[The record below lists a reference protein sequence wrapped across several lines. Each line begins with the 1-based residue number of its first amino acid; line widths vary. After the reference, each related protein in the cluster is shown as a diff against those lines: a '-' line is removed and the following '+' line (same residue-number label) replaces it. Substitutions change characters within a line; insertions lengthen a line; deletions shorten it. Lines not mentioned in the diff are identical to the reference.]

1 VDYQNH
7 QKQGPLVMSLEKR
20 IEQAV
25 EAIYSNPNHWSE
37 LILAQLLDEAKRRI
51 EWQSQVIVDFQTPT
65 PNE

>member
-1 VDYQNH
+1 V
-7 QKQGPLVMSLEKR
+7 KSLEKR

-25 EAIYSNPNHWSE
+25 EAIYSNPSHWSE

-51 EWQSQVIVDFQTPT
+51 EWQSQVIVDLQIPT